1 MAMVR
6 GGMAW
11 AFVRYSH
18 DYVQQELEARA
29 TGLGVHFRGR
39 EPAWEWTAHQ
49 RPNGCPSDPKVWG
62 WMWGWNRPHTE
73 NIDK

>member
-18 DYVQQELEARA
+18 DYVQQESEARA
-29 TGLGVHFRGR
+29 TGLGVHF
-39 EPAWEWTAHQ
+39 P
-49 RPNGCPSDPKVWG
+49 RPRTSMG
-62 WMWGWNRPHTE
+62 MA
-73 NIDK
+73 I

>member
-39 EPAWEWTAHQ
+39 EPAWEWRSENRRQA
-49 RPNGCPSDPKVWG
+49 RPPTNSIRQGGNSFW
-62 WMWGWNRPHTE
+62 
-73 NIDK
+73 